1 MSTRL
6 AGKAEARRRSECA
19 NRRTAIYRC
28 DTTIYGP
35 RGSQELTNDRIS
47 AIASSSSFSPSAP
60 QSLSGLKI
68 GTRGSGLALAQAHE
82 LRQRLAAAHA
92 IDAAQFSIEIIK
104 TTGDMIQDRSLAE
117 AGGKGLFTKELDT
130 ALVEGRIDIAV
141 HSAKDLPTILPAEI
155 DIIGYLPR
163 EDPRDVWISNKAAH
177 PRALPQGAVIGT
189 ASLRRAALVK
199 RLRPDLNITLLRG
212 NVETRL
218 DKVMRGDV
226 DATLL
231 ALAGLKRLG
240 LADKATAILDCED
253 FVPAVGQGAIG
264 ITARRGDER
273 VAALLAP
280 ILDSATGTAL
290 RCERA
295 LLRVLDGSCKT
306 PIGGF
311 ARLDASEIVLHA
323 IILRPDGS
331 QFFETRLR
339 GSQADAERI
348 GEAAARE
355 LLAQAPKGFLEA

>member
-1 MSTRL
+1 M
-6 AGKAEARRRSECA
+6 A
-19 NRRTAIYRC
+19 
-28 DTTIYGP
+28 P
-35 RGSQELTNDRIS
+35 RVCKCLRNDRIS
-47 AIASSSSFSPSAP
+47 AIASSSDFSPSAR
-60 QSLSGLKI
+60 QGLLPFKI

-82 LRQRLAAAHA
+82 LQQRLAAAHA
-92 IDAAQFSIEIIK
+92 LDAADFAIEIIK
-104 TTGDMIQDRSLAE
+104 TTGDMIQDRALAE

-155 DIIGYLPR
+155 EIIGYLPR
-163 EDPRDVWISNKAAH
+163 EDTRDVWISNKAAH
-177 PRALPQGAVIGT
+177 PRDLPEGAVVGS
-189 ASLRRAALVK
+189 ASLRRGAMVK
-199 RLRPDLNITLLRG
+199 RLRPDLKVTLLRG

-240 LADKATAILDCED
+240 LADKATAILDREE

-264 ITARRGDER
+264 ITARCGDAK
-273 VAALLAP
+273 AAAALAP
-280 ILDSATGTAL
+280 ILDPATGIAL

-311 ARLDASEIVLHA
+311 ARIEGADVILHA

-331 QFFETRLR
+331 QFFEAHLR
-339 GSQADAERI
+339 GPQADAESI

-355 LLAQAPKGFLEA
+355 LLTRAPAGFLET